1 MFIVIILLIPTGIW
15 SNRSGR
21 NAYVARHPSDQPSL
35 GGHLPAPEHPMTAR
49 PSGNSLGT
57 LASRTSVA
65 CRQCCAVGKVCR
77 TKRTKPLDRNLS
89 HCFDCDRSLL
99 GLLCTLVSSRCG
111 TSCRPPWISQITLDR
126 YRLLTSAGAPP
137 PTPEVQCADSGCSV
151 H

>member
-1 MFIVIILLIPTGIW
+1 MFMVIILLIPTGIW

-35 GGHLPAPEHPMTAR
+35 GGRLPKRPRPMIATRHGSAAGS
-49 PSGNSLGT
+49 PT
-57 LASRTSVA
+57 SRTSVA

-89 HCFDCDRSLL
+89 HCVDCDRSLL

-111 TSCRPPWISQITLDR
+111 TSCRPPWNSQITLDR